1 MLAPMRKRVG
11 QPDPALGRFLRRR
24 REEQG
29 LSQEAAAFH
38 AGITTGTLA
47 RIELGQ
53 SDPAW
58 STVRAISGAL
68 ELTLGELA
76 QGVEAEEKAAAR

>member
-11 QPDPALGRFLRRR
+11 HPDPALGRFLRRQRER
-24 REEQG
+24 RG
-29 LSQEAAAFH
+29 ISQETAAFH

-58 STVRAISGAL
+58 STVRAISSAL
-68 ELTLGELA
+68 QLTLVELA
-76 QGVEAEEKAAAR
+76 EGVEAEEGVGSA